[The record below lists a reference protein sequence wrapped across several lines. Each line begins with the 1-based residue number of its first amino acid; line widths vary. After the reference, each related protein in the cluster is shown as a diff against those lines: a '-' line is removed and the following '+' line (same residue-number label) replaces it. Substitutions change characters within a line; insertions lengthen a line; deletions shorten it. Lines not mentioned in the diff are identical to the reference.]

1 MLEQIRYN
9 DTRPVAPYVLEFT
22 PSMMEMAISFFIM
35 LHIVTIFL
43 RRIKTIQRSGN
54 SAMSILNQESFAGV
68 KYGQKKSGAACCH
81 TTPDP
86 LRGDCYCLLTGD

>member
-9 DTRPVAPYVLEFT
+9 DTRPVAPYWPEFT
-22 PSMMEMAISFFIM
+22 PSKTEMATSFFIM

-43 RRIKTIQRSGN
+43 RIIESKPCSGN
-54 SAMSILNQESFAGV
+54 FAMSILNQESFAGV
-68 KYGQKKSGAACCH
+68 NDGQKKSGAACCH

-86 LRGDCYCLLTGD
+86 